1 MKTPRTAVIITLAAI
16 AIAILLGI
24 SIIDN
29 EQLNTVTKN
38 FLEYFNLAVTPICL
52 ILGIIIGYPLIKRK
66 LAEIIPFY
74 DYSLQNEYNMSPLD
88 ENNMNFIDNI
98 HPSNTYNNLIVFDLL
113 SDNKKIGTYITKDN
127 IENYLK
133 KDTEN
138 LKTYIEKNPQI
149 SEKIKNVRKEDA
161 DISVRRKNA
170 F

>member
-1 MKTPRTAVIITLAAI
+1 M
-16 AIAILLGI
+16 
-24 SIIDN
+24 
-29 EQLNTVTKN
+29 
-38 FLEYFNLAVTPICL
+38 
-52 ILGIIIGYPLIKRK
+52 KRK

-74 DYSLQNEYNMSPLD
+74 DYSFENKYNTTPID

-149 SEKIKNVRKEDA
+149 SKKIKNVKKEDA

-170 F
+170 V